1 MLGFISKIF
10 GGSKSEKDVKMI
22 QPVVTKI
29 NEYYASYQSLSN
41 DQLRAKTNEFKQR
54 IKKHLET
61 IDAAISKQ
69 QQDAE
74 ALDITDMMGR
84 DAAYQL
90 IDKLKRDRDEQIEV
104 ILNELLPEAFAVV
117 KETAHR
123 FSTNTELVSTA
134 TDLDRDLSV
143 RKENIRID

>member
-1 MLGFISKIF
+1 
-10 GGSKSEKDVKMI
+10 MI

-74 ALDITDMMGR
+74 ALDITDDVDDWR
-84 DAAYQL
+84 LCLD
-90 IDKLKRDRDEQIEV
+90 
-104 ILNELLPEAFAVV
+104 LLDLF
-117 KETAHR
+117 
-123 FSTNTELVSTA
+123 L
-134 TDLDRDLSV
+134 DLDGVDLCV
-143 RKENIRID
+143 GCDEPLDIDVDESLDFLLRTFFS